1 VVIASRTPEGDPNYC
16 PVCGNALRLEPSL
29 DTGDGPCPYCGHLVW
44 FAVASEHAQEAPQSE
59 TSQLA
64 EVVLRI
70 GTVRFGPPP
79 PLIRLAIH
87 GIPDADRLISMAE
100 RAVAVASWD
109 ELFPVV

>member
-1 VVIASRTPEGDPNYC
+1 
-16 PVCGNALRLEPSL
+16 
-29 DTGDGPCPYCGHLVW
+29 
-44 FAVASEHAQEAPQSE
+44 
-59 TSQLA
+59 
-64 EVVLRI
+64 
-70 GTVRFGPPP
+70 VRFGPPP